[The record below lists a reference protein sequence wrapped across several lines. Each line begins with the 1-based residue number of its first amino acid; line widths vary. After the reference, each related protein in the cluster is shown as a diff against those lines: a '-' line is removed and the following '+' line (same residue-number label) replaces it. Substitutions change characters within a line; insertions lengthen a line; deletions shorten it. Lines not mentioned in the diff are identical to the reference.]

1 MMISLLTMTLSWY
14 YINIQP
20 NRSKYNHQRWASQ
33 RFFASSQ
40 VKSFFKNP
48 KSSQVKSRAKI
59 SQVKSK
65 FKSSQVT
72 PKLIDWEVRWPMKT
86 EKDFQCI

>member
-1 MMISLLTMTLSWY
+1 M
-14 YINIQP
+14 
-20 NRSKYNHQRWASQ
+20 RKRQRWASQ

-48 KSSQVKSRAKI
+48 KSSQVKSSDSRAKI

-65 FKSSQVT
+65 FKPV
-72 PKLIDWEVRWPMKT
+72 LMKFYFIREGPRYDT
-86 EKDFQCI
+86 FILFQLKMSFQRSFTINKG